1 MCHFCGHKCKSVSD
15 LMIIAIRPA
24 QLQTSRLEPRRVF
37 FPSTAGRNPRHMN
50 DIGQPMFIRVYV
62 RQTHFNSFRSPRRH
76 NLKVP
81 PRRRPTRSPGW
92 KRSPKIRRFR
102 PDPKHLPPSSQ
113 GHPSSTSPGPDRFD
127 PKGRLPGVLVCQR
140 YTFWP
145 AANFKRETPSIPHPH
160 ISATDDLRT
169 YVEASSKEFLMR
181 SIYVVTCRIICG

>member
-1 MCHFCGHKCKSVSD
+1 
-15 LMIIAIRPA
+15 
-24 QLQTSRLEPRRVF
+24 
-37 FPSTAGRNPRHMN
+37 
-50 DIGQPMFIRVYV
+50 MFIRVYV
-62 RQTHFNSFRSPRRH
+62 RQIHFNAFRSPRRH

-102 PDPKHLPPSSQ
+102 PDPKHLSPSSQ
-113 GHPSSTSPGPDRFD
+113 GHPSSTSPDPDRFD

-160 ISATDDLRT
+160 ISATDDLQT

-181 SIYVVTCRIICG
+181 SIYVVTYLQNNLRLMLFGGSVLGPMWNTQSKGPPNEQLPFRLLRRMHLRQISGTRISWMR